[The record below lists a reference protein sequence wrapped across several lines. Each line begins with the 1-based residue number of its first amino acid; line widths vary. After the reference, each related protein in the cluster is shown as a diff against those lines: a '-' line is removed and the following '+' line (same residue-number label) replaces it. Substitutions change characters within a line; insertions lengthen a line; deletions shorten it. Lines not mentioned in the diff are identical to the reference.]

1 MDEEDRSRE
10 PVDPNGEIPLP
21 DYAGQEIERM
31 TRFVAVMRKL
41 GVVEY
46 CGIKLGPPTDERE
59 VVAELE
65 AKLEEEVGEEE
76 RARLRHVKYWSKMVR
91 GSGAGIPPCTPPCAC
106 GRR

>member
-1 MDEEDRSRE
+1 MDEEDR
-10 PVDPNGEIPLP
+10 PQGQVDPDWTGI
-21 DYAGQEIERM
+21 AIESM

-46 CGIKLGPPTDERE
+46 NGIKLGPPPDERE

-65 AKLEEEVGEEE
+65 AKLEEETGQEE
-76 RARLRHVKYWSKMVR
+76 RDRLRHVKYWQKMVR

>member
-10 PVDPNGEIPLP
+10 PLIDSGMAHLEHIE
-21 DYAGQEIERM
+21 QERRYLEVI
-31 TRFVAVMRKL
+31 VPVMRRL
-41 GVVEY
+41 GVTEF
-46 CGIKLGPPTDERE
+46 GAIKLGPTPDERE

-65 AKLEEEVGEEE
+65 AKLEEEGGEEE
-76 RARLRHVKYWSKMVR
+76 RARLRHVRYWSRMVR